1 VDQASRWLSEAMKAS
16 GECEGTPKA
25 DGRDDDE
32 QLDCA
37 ICYEPLA
44 AKGGAVPLPCE
55 CRIVYCHHCWDRAL
69 AASFSACGSALCP
82 SCRSPLCVELDAR
95 KGRLVFKKIPRCSGA
110 EDSVSDWRLRVYAQA
125 KPVQIRLLEE
135 FGAEVAATLAATH
148 TAEGEPRSGG
158 SMPSTEAASCPEPNS
173 RGSGNAA
180 SASALS
186 PRADSAP
193 VPRCVCGWRLKC
205 TSTRQRVLDFMSE
218 QPLPTPPGLVE
229 QVLRRP
235 PIVCDI
241 CQRQLGPKGNVW
253 TCENG
258 RRTVLHAV
266 AYDVCHTC
274 FQFHAYG
281 IEAGSELD
289 EEEDA
294 TSDENAM
301 DSEDELCNGS
311 SDSSEDSG
319 W

>member
-1 VDQASRWLSEAMKAS
+1 M
-16 GECEGTPKA
+16 P
-25 DGRDDDE
+25 
-32 QLDCA
+32 
-37 ICYEPLA
+37 
-44 AKGGAVPLPCE
+44 AKGG
-55 CRIVYCHHCWDRAL
+55 
-69 AASFSACGSALCP
+69 LC
-82 SCRSPLCVELDAR
+82 S
-95 KGRLVFKKIPRCSGA
+95 KKIPRCSGA
-110 EDSVSDWRLRVYAQA
+110 DDSAPDWRLRVYAQA

-135 FGAEVAATLAATH
+135 FGAEVAATLAASH
-148 TAEGEPRSGG
+148 TPDGEPRTEVAANLAATLATIGPERNRRG
-158 SMPSTEAASCPEPNS
+158 SD
-173 RGSGNAA
+173 SGNAA
-180 SASALS
+180 TASASS
-186 PRADSAP
+186 PQADSVP
-193 VPRCVCGWRLKC
+193 VPRCVCGWRLTC

-241 CQRQLGPKGNVW
+241 CGRQLGPKGNVW

-289 EEEDA
+289 EEESA
-294 TSDENAM
+294 TSDDNVW
-301 DSEDELCNGS
+301 DSEEELCNGS
-311 SDSSEDSG
+311 SVSSEDSG